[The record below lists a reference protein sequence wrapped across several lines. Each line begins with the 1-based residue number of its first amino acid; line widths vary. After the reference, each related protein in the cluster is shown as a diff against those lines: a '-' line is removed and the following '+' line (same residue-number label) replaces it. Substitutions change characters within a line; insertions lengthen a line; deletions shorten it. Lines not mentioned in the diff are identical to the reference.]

1 VTISARRYIRMS
13 MMIDGNS
20 IPTTLQFGCDNNIR
34 RSDLVRLLFSSAA
47 LIDHIGPNPS
57 HYAIDIFNDEQ
68 TLLDPSDTAI
78 LTPGHY
84 SISLNYDIGRV
95 LTPNVESWITKINPS
110 KEIASILKDQSV
122 FFLRQI
128 WNNNLITAF
137 EMLKRQLRNHKKGL
151 ILIGLTLT
159 IAIAAI
165 CTIFSWK
172 TAAITKNLTTSFKDL
187 CILLKDLF
195 KDVIIV
201 HKSAT
206 QYLQMAATKV
216 FEHDQRFIQRIISGK
231 AL

>member
-1 VTISARRYIRMS
+1 MSARRYIRMS

-110 KEIASILKDQSV
+110 TEIASILKDQSV
-122 FFLRQI
+122 FFLRPI

-137 EMLKRQLRNHKKGL
+137 EMLK
-151 ILIGLTLT
+151 
-159 IAIAAI
+159 
-165 CTIFSWK
+165 K
-172 TAAITKNLTTSFKDL
+172 TASKAQERINNHRINVDNCDSSYIYY
-187 CILLKDLF
+187 ILLENRCNYK
-195 KDVIIV
+195 KSYNVI
-201 HKSAT
+201 
-206 QYLQMAATKV
+206 
-216 FEHDQRFIQRIISGK
+216 
-231 AL
+231 